1 MSCMPNLRGTPA
13 TLALALMLVAGFS
26 ACGESDAKRSVDARA
41 EALSFFAKDAPAV
54 ALLRPQP
61 RADIVELNRAAAG
74 LPAWQR
80 LRELVLGPLHD
91 AGLGRSRLRSLVRP
105 SEDVEG
111 IDAAALTIGAATP
124 QDLARGFP
132 LLVLATDQADLLSTY
147 TRRTAAAGGLQ
158 PRGNLDDAL
167 LYEGRKASFA
177 IRDGVLV
184 SAPSLGLV
192 RSAIARRDGDRDE
205 QLDDDAVE
213 TLFDGL
219 KESGPLLIYADLG
232 SVREADP
239 GLEQLAEGAPWTGKL
254 GETAA
259 SVRAEGGAVQIEDF
273 SKSTD
278 DLTSDEL
285 PLGTKPSPFQITAQ
299 SAAVLIAPG
308 PVRDLL
314 TGLAPIRGEATASSD
329 EVRLHVTVGG

>member
-1 MSCMPNLRGTPA
+1 
-13 TLALALMLVAGFS
+13 MLVAGIS

-54 ALLRPQP
+54 ALVRPQP

-91 AGLGRSRLRSLVRP
+91 AGLGRSRLRSLVQP
-105 SEDVEG
+105 GEEVEG
-111 IDAAALTIGAATP
+111 IDAAALTIGVATP
-124 QDLARGFP
+124 QDLAGGVP
-132 LLVLATDQADLLSTY
+132 LLVLATDQADLLSAY
-147 TRRTAAAGGLQ
+147 TRRTAAAGGLE

-192 RSAIARRDGDRDE
+192 RSAIARRDGDSDE

-213 TLFDGL
+213 SLFEGL
-219 KESGPLLIYADLG
+219 DQTGPLLAYADLG
-232 SVREADP
+232 YVREADP
-239 GLEQLAEGAPWTGKL
+239 GLEQLADRAPWTAKL

-259 SVRAEGGAVQIEDF
+259 SVRAEGGAVQIEAF
-273 SKSTD
+273 SKSPEA
-278 DLTSDEL
+278 LSPDEL
-285 PLGTKPSPFQITAQ
+285 PLGAEPSSFEFSAD
-299 SAAVLIAPG
+299 SAAGSVGPG
-308 PVRDLL
+308 PVQGLL
-314 TGLAPIRGEATASSD
+314 SGLASISGEATASSD
-329 EVRLHVTVGG
+329 EVRLRVTVGGK